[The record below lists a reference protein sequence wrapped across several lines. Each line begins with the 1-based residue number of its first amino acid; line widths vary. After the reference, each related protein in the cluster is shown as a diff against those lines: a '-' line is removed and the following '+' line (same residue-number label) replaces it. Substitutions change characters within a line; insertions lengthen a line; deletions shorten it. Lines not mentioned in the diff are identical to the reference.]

1 LFWFIAGALV
11 GATATLVAIPLW
23 RGTWNIR
30 ALTLGGGRM
39 RFALAGAFVATFA
52 AAAAIIY
59 FAVGSRHPLTAQ
71 PLTSSM
77 ATAAGSAADASIKSG
92 AGAKSMETEVDA
104 LEVRLARDGG
114 TSDDWNLL
122 AKAYEFLGRPDDAA
136 RARAHTP
143 KPAAGA
149 TVTQMSA
156 GALVAAATATETRG
170 PAAGGAAS
178 LSAAATSEPTL
189 SSAPAPS
196 PAELEKRVKQN
207 PRDVESWLA
216 LAEVH
221 RVQHDDRGA
230 RDALAKVIALHG
242 MTAQSWADYADVLAS
257 LAGGALAGDAGR
269 AIDSALALDPT
280 NLKALWLKA
289 SQAHEQRHF
298 TEALAWWRK
307 LRAAMPADAPDA
319 RVIDANILEDTQLA
333 GLPVPAG
340 AAAAGAPAAA
350 NASGASGASGTAEVS
365 GTVSIDSRLA
375 GRVQRDATLFIYAK
389 AADSPGPP
397 LAVLRTTA
405 SAWPV
410 SFHLD
415 DSMAMIPSRRLSQFD
430 KVVVEA
436 RISRSGQATPSA
448 GDLYVTSPVLHP
460 AAGQKLALVINRE
473 IG

>member
-1 LFWFIAGALV
+1 
-11 GATATLVAIPLW
+11 
-23 RGTWNIR
+23 
-30 ALTLGGGRM
+30 M

-59 FAVGSRHPLTAQ
+59 FAVGSRHSLTAQ

-77 ATAAGSAADASIKSG
+77 ATAAGPAAADASIKSD
-92 AGAKSMETEVDA
+92 AGAKSMETEVAA
-104 LEVRLARDGG
+104 LEARLARDGG
-114 TSDDWNLL
+114 TSDDWTLL

-136 RARAHTP
+136 RARAHIA

-149 TVTQMSA
+149 TVSQMSA

-178 LSAAATSEPTL
+178 MPAAATPEPTL
-189 SSAPAPS
+189 SPAPAPS

-216 LAEVH
+216 LAELH
-221 RVQHDDRGA
+221 RVQHDDRDA

-257 LAGGALAGDAGR
+257 LAGDAGR

-307 LRAAMPADAPDA
+307 LRAALPSDAPDA

-333 GLPVPAG
+333 GLPVPVG

-350 NASGASGASGTAEVS
+350 NASGASGAPGTAEVS